1 MPVDPKTQHIF
12 MSELNGNNPDTEN
25 ATQRRI
31 LCVWVKGEYPR
42 HEGRD
47 PVVTFFL
54 SGW

>member
-1 MPVDPKTQHIF
+1 MDPKTRRVF
-12 MSELNGNNPDTEN
+12 VSELNGNNPDTEN

-31 LCVWVKGEYPR
+31 LRVWVKGEYPR

-47 PVVTFFL
+47 PVVAFFL